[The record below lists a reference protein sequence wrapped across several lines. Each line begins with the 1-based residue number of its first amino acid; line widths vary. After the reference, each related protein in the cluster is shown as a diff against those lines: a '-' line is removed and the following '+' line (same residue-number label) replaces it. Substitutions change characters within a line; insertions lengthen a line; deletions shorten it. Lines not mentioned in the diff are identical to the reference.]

1 MLPVGKLY
9 STIILSKFALC
20 TISHLLK
27 LLERGFL
34 LRNGSRLLDS
44 MPMLGLLSNRVQ
56 ASALSEADLGL
67 VSCVM
72 GFLNVGTLPDILVL

>member
-1 MLPVGKLY
+1 MLPVGKLN
-9 STIILSKFALC
+9 STIILSRFALRA
-20 TISHLLK
+20 ISHLLQ

-56 ASALSEADLGL
+56 ASALCEADLRL
-67 VSCVM
+67 VSSVM